1 MKGLDFRDPIEG
13 RKQNK
18 EIAKSGTIILDV
30 KTEAI
35 SIGNFPLD
43 CS

>member
-1 MKGLDFRDPIEG
+1 MLTSCTLVFRVIPKISTFQT
-13 RKQNK
+13 KVIN
-18 EIAKSGTIILDV
+18 LDV

-43 CS
+43 WS